1 MKKFLSLIMI
11 MFSLF
16 VGMQTMNAQSVN
28 VGYLNSVYSMH
39 NSNITYSMTGNGVYV
54 GGDYDFNI
62 APNLDV
68 TPGVY
73 FDYVNYDVAANTRG
87 NVFYLRV
94 PIHLK
99 YSYRFSNTVEMF
111 GTAGPSLVYGLGGNT
126 VYHNEG
132 IRYTESFFGDGPRFD
147 VPVGLELG
155 VNINKNYKV
164 VAGYDF
170 GLVNQSSLKEAK
182 MLRNVLHIGVG
193 YNF

>member
-1 MKKFLSLIMI
+1 MKKILSLIMVV
-11 MFSLF
+11 FALF
-16 VGMQTMNAQSVN
+16 IGMQNMNAQSVN
-28 VGYLNSVYSMH
+28 VGYLNSVYSTH
-39 NSNITYSMTGNGVYV
+39 NSNITYSMAGNGVYV
-54 GGDYDFNI
+54 GGDYDFTI

-73 FDYVNYDVAANTRG
+73 FDYVNYDVASHTRG

-99 YSYRFSNTVEMF
+99 YSYRFSNTLELF

-126 VYHNEG
+126 TYHNEG
-132 IRYTESFFGDGPRFD
+132 IRYSEDFFGDGPRFD